1 MKPFLWLTIMD
12 LKLAQELFQNIDG
25 SLYWKSNYR
34 KSRIGKKAGV
44 PHSKGYVQVTYKTK
58 LYMEHRIVFL
68 MHYGYVPQLID
79 HINGNKADNK
89 ILNLREATLSQN
101 AQNMK
106 ISKSNISGIKGV
118 TWRQCSKSWR
128 VQISVN
134 GKNKYIGTFKDIELA
149 KECIEQARVK
159 YHGEFANHG

>member
-1 MKPFLWLTIMD
+1 MD
-12 LKLAQELFQNIDG
+12 LKLAQELFENIEG

-44 PHSKGYVQVTYKTK
+44 PHSKGYVQVTYKTQ

-68 MHYGYVPQLID
+68 MHHGYVPKLID
-79 HINGNKADNK
+79 HINQ

-101 AQNMK
+101 ALNAK
-106 ISKSNISGIKGV
+106 ISKKNTSGIKGV
-118 TWRQCSKSWR
+118 TWRECSKNWR

-159 YHGEFANHG
+159 YHGEFVNHG

>member
-1 MKPFLWLTIMD
+1 MD
-12 LKLAQELFQNIDG
+12 LKLAQELFENIDG

-89 ILNLREATLSQN
+89 ILNLQFKLKIWFNVIITMLLFIN
-101 AQNMK
+101 AIMNYPK
-106 ISKSNISGIKGV
+106 I
-118 TWRQCSKSWR
+118 
-128 VQISVN
+128 
-134 GKNKYIGTFKDIELA
+134 
-149 KECIEQARVK
+149 
-159 YHGEFANHG
+159 